1 MRLRIIKYRRMA
13 NGKYKVELDDGRDLL
28 LYEDVILKYELLLLK
43 EIDDK
48 LLIEV
53 DKANQEWDVYYVA
66 LKSLK
71 SRFKSIKDLRDS
83 LLKKEYPKDLVESAI
98 NRLIKQGYLD
108 DNSFARG
115 YINTQIVTSLKGP
128 NKISKELFIKG
139 VSNNIIVEELKV
151 FDVNLQKEK
160 IEKVINK
167 EIKINRTRG
176 GVILKNKIVND
187 LINLGYNLDIVQSVI
202 DKFEFSNNL
211 DIAKKEYDKLYKKLS
226 RKYSGRELEYK
237 IKEKLYQKGL
247 YYED

>member
-1 MRLRIIKYRRMA
+1 MA
-13 NGKYKVELDDGRDLL
+13 NGKYKVELDGGRDLL

-43 EIDDK
+43 DIDDK

-71 SRFKSIKDLRDS
+71 SRFKSIKDMRDS
-83 LLKKEYPKDLVESAI
+83 LLKKEYPKDLVDSAI

-108 DNSFARG
+108 DNSFSRG

-128 NKISKELFIKG
+128 NKISKELSAKG
-139 VSNNIIVEELKV
+139 VSNSIISDELNV
-151 FDVNLQKEK
+151 FDLNLQKEK

-176 GVILKNKIVND
+176 GVVLKNKIVND
-187 LINLGYNLDIVQSVI
+187 LINLGYSFDIVQSVI
-202 DKFEFSNNL
+202 DKFDFSNNL
-211 DIAKKEYDKLYKKLS
+211 DIAKKEYDKLYRKLS
-226 RKYSGRELEYK
+226 RKYSGKELEYK

>member
-13 NGKYKVELDDGRDLL
+13 NGKYKVELDDNRDLL

-83 LLKKEYPKDLVESAI
+83 LLKKEYPKDLVDSAI

-139 VSNNIIVEELKV
+139 VSNNIIADELKV

-160 IEKVINK
+160 IEKIINK

-176 GVILKNKIVND
+176 GVVLKNKIVND
-187 LINLGYNLDIVQSVI
+187 LINLGYSFDIVQSVI
-202 DKFEFSNNL
+202 DKFEFSDNL

>member
-1 MRLRIIKYRRMA
+1 MSLKIIKYRRMA
-13 NGKYKVELDDGRDLL
+13 NGKYKVELDGGRDLL

-43 EIDDK
+43 DINDK

-71 SRFKSIKDLRDS
+71 SRFKSIKDMRDS
-83 LLKKEYPKDLVESAI
+83 LLKKEYPKDLVDSAI

-108 DNSFARG
+108 DNSFSRG

-128 NKISKELFIKG
+128 NKISKELSAKG
-139 VSNNIIVEELKV
+139 VSNSIISDELNV
-151 FDVNLQKEK
+151 FDLNLQKEK

-176 GVILKNKIVND
+176 GVVLKNKIVND
-187 LINLGYNLDIVQSVI
+187 LINLGYSFDIVQSVI
-202 DKFEFSNNL
+202 DKFDFSNDL
-211 DIAKKEYDKLYKKLS
+211 DIAKKEYDKLYRKLS
-226 RKYSGRELEYK
+226 RKYNGKELEYK

>member
-13 NGKYKVELDDGRDLL
+13 NGKYKVELDTGSDLL

-83 LLKKEYPKDLVESAI
+83 LLKKEYPKDLVDSAI

-139 VSNNIIVEELKV
+139 VSNNIIADELKV

-160 IEKVINK
+160 IEKIINK

-176 GVILKNKIVND
+176 GVVLKNKIVND
-187 LINLGYNLDIVQSVI
+187 LINLGYSFDIVQSVI

>member
-13 NGKYKVELDDGRDLL
+13 NGKYKVELDTGSDLL

-83 LLKKEYPKDLVESAI
+83 LLKKEYPKDLVDSAI

-139 VSNNIIVEELKV
+139 VSNNIIADELKV

-160 IEKVINK
+160 IEKIINK

-176 GVILKNKIVND
+176 GVVLKNKIVND
-187 LINLGYNLDIVQSVI
+187 LINLGYSFDIVQSVI
-202 DKFEFSNNL
+202 DKFEFSDNL